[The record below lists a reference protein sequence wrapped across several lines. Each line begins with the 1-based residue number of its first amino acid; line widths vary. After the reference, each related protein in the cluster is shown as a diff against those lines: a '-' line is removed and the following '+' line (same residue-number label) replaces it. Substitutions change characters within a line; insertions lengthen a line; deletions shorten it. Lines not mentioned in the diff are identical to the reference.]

1 MKRSSPALVLL
12 LSGVVLAA
20 WTWGTWGDVQV
31 DYGGEVY
38 AAWRVSQGA
47 ALYRDVAYFTGPLSP
62 WLNALWF
69 KLFGVGIWT
78 LYVVNLALA
87 VLDTALVY
95 ALVRRLADRF
105 TATAAGLVFL
115 VLFAF
120 GRFEYLNDSNYIA
133 PYSHEVVHAMP
144 LALGCLLLLARS
156 PALAGALFGLVFLT
170 KAEYTLALGA
180 AAGAQLV
187 LSRATV
193 KAWGSFVAAALVAPL
208 CAWAALC
215 ASLGAREALL
225 SVIGAWR
232 YVFDTRIT
240 ELAFYKGVMGTNA
253 TGDNLVRMLEYA
265 AAELLLLGACWFT
278 ARKMARTDALV
289 AWIAGVAL
297 GPLLV
302 WLVPLA
308 KTGWLELARPWP
320 LFAGAAALWLCVRAW
335 KDRSQVPAAAFA
347 LFAAALLAK
356 MVLNSRV
363 QMYGFA
369 LALPA
374 TLLLVLLL
382 FETAPRIV
390 ERCGGSFVLARALGC
405 GALLAF
411 ALGHLRVMA
420 DYQKIPSVWMGEGR
434 DAFRVDGRGSIVAA
448 ALNELHAKLKPGESF
463 VVLPEGVMLNYL
475 ARVPAPAK
483 YINYMP
489 PELLMFGEPQMVA
502 DLRAAAPAAIVL
514 LHKNTG
520 EYGFPWFG
528 ADYGRLFGQWINE
541 SYSKGALF
549 GDEPLRNGSRYG
561 ARVLWRKDLGV
572 R

>member
-1 MKRSSPALVLL
+1 MKRSTSALVLL
-12 LSGVVLAA
+12 AAGIALALWTSGS
-20 WTWGTWGDVQV
+20 WGDVQV
-31 DYGGEVY
+31 DWGGEVY

-62 WLNALWF
+62 WVNALWF

-78 LYVVNLALA
+78 LYVANMLLV

-115 VLFAF
+115 ALFAF
-120 GRFEYLNDSNYIA
+120 GRFEFLNDSNYVA
-133 PYSHEVVHAMP
+133 PYSHEVVHATP
-144 LALGCLLLLARS
+144 LALGCLLALARW
-156 PALAGALFGLVFLT
+156 PALAGGLFGLVFLT

-180 AAGAQLV
+180 ASFAHLV
-187 LSRATV
+187 LSRASRR
-193 KAWGSFVAAALVAPL
+193 AWWSFAAAALVAPL
-208 CAWAALC
+208 LAWTALST
-215 ASLGAREALL
+215 ALGAREALL
-225 SVIGAWR
+225 SVLGAWR
-232 YVFDTRIT
+232 YVFDGRIT
-240 ELAFYKGVMGTNA
+240 DLAFYKWVMGTDHA
-253 TGDNLVRMLEYA
+253 GDNLVRLVEYG
-265 AAELLLLGACWFT
+265 AAESLLLGACWFT
-278 ARKMARTDALV
+278 ARKMPRTEALV

-302 WLVPLA
+302 WLVPLREMD
-308 KTGWLELARPWP
+308 WLELARPWP
-320 LFAGAAALWLCVRAW
+320 LFAGAAALWLLVRAW
-335 KDRSQVPAAAFA
+335 TDRNLALAAAFA
-347 LFAAALLAK
+347 LFSALLLAK

-374 TLLLVLLL
+374 TLLMCLLVC
-382 FETAPRIV
+382 ETLPRIV
-390 ERCGGSFVLARALGC
+390 ATRGGSFVLARALGC
-405 GALLAF
+405 GALAAF

-420 DYQKIPSVWMGEGR
+420 DYQKLPTAWMGEGR
-434 DAFRVDGRGSIVAA
+434 DAFRVDPRGQVVAA
-448 ALNELHAKLKPGESF
+448 TLRELNQKLRPGESF
-463 VVLPEGVMLNYL
+463 LVLPEGVLLNYL

-489 PELLMFGEPQMVA
+489 PELLMFGEERMVA

-514 LHKNTG
+514 LHKPTA

-528 ADYGRLFGQWINE
+528 VDYGKLFAAWINE
-541 SYSKGALF
+541 SYAKGALY
-549 GDEPLRNGSRYG
+549 GDEPLRTGSRFG
-561 ARVLWRKDLGV
+561 ARVLWRKDLGA